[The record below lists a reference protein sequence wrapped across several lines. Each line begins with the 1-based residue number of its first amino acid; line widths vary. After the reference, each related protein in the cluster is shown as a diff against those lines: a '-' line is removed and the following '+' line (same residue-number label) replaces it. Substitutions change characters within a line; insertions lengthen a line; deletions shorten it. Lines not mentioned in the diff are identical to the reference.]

1 MNVEHIIMK
10 KRDGEALDE
19 QEIRYLVKGYT
30 DGDIPDYQVSAFLM
44 AVYFQGMNLE
54 ETFILTKMMI
64 ESGETIR
71 FSNLDKKIVDK
82 HSTGGVG
89 DKISLVLAPLV
100 AAAGVAVPMISGR
113 GLGHTGGTLDKLEA
127 IPGFRT
133 DLSRNE
139 FIAQVESL
147 GLAMIGQSERIV
159 PADQKIYA
167 LRDRT
172 ATVAS
177 IPLVVAS
184 ILSKKIAEGI
194 ESLVLDVKTGRGA
207 FFKNKES
214 AKKLARKLIKI
225 GKKFNLSVTALMT
238 NMEQPLGHA
247 VGNWLET
254 REAIDTLR
262 GKGPSDIEQLT
273 LALGSAMLKQ
283 ARVVNNRDEG
293 QEKLSRLIASGAA
306 FEKFIEMVRAQGG
319 DVSVIENPRRYPMKI
334 KSITIRCSISGY
346 IQNLDAFKIGQ
357 LAMETGA
364 GRKKIS
370 DEIDPSAGILL
381 HKKNGDYVEKHETL
395 AELFSSKNISAQY
408 WQENFLQAVTIS
420 QSRRE
425 IYPLIHSVINEKG
438 QNPWPFER

>member
-10 KRDGEALDE
+10 KRDGEALNE
-19 QEIRYLVKGYT
+19 QEIRYLVKGCT

-44 AVYFQGMNLE
+44 AVYFQEMNLE

-71 FSNLDKKIVDK
+71 FSNLNKKIVDK

-133 DLSRNE
+133 DLSGNE
-139 FIAQVESL
+139 FIAQVESI

-159 PADQKIYA
+159 PADRKIYA
-167 LRDRT
+167 LRDQT

-214 AKKLARKLIKI
+214 AENLARNLIKI
-225 GKKFNLSVTALMT
+225 GKRFNLPVTALMT

-262 GKGPSDIEQLT
+262 GKGPADIERLT
-273 LALGSAMLKQ
+273 LALGSEMLKQ
-283 ARVVNNRDEG
+283 ARVVHNRNEG
-293 QEKLSRLIASGAA
+293 QEKLSRLISSGAGL
-306 FEKFIEMVRAQGG
+306 EKFIEMVRAQGG
-319 DVSVIENPRRYPMKI
+319 DVSVIENPRRYSMKI
-334 KSITIRCSISGY
+334 KSIPIRSTISGY

-370 DEIDPSAGILL
+370 DEIDPSAGVLL
-381 HKKNGDYVEKHETL
+381 YKKKGDYVEKNEAL
-395 AELFSSKNISAQY
+395 AELFTSKNISSQY
-408 WQENFLQAVTIS
+408 WQATFLHAVEIS
-420 QSRRE
+420 QSRHE
-425 IYPLIHSVINEKG
+425 IYPLIHSIINEKG
-438 QNPWPFER
+438 KNPWPF